1 MRSEAQ
7 LLADLHTTRQQ
18 YNALVAMESMSK
30 DAEVPNAL
38 PCSLQ
43 QTDYTPEAPL
53 QQTLNPPGGLSL
65 SRETHSVRL
74 AALRCVTVAIPSNAL
89 LGQRTGCCGYHTGV
103 QRTRKAEEHQRTAAH
118 SRRDCCLHPKGK
130 GRYRRSAVDLP
141 SLNLRSWPRILLSLI
156 ACCSVASV
164 HREHVRTR
172 CVVDIAPPSPP
183 PVTLLFA
190 RRRAGKPRQ
199 TRR

>member
-1 MRSEAQ
+1 
-7 LLADLHTTRQQ
+7 
-18 YNALVAMESMSK
+18 MSK

-74 AALRCVTVAIPSNAL
+74 AVCGHTVECVTWPTYGMLWVSHWCAADAQGRGAPAHRSAQQARL
-89 LGQRTGCCGYHTGV
+89 LLLTSERQR
-103 QRTRKAEEHQRTAAH
+103 R
-118 SRRDCCLHPKGK
+118 
-130 GRYRRSAVDLP
+130 RRSAVDLP

-190 RRRAGKPRQ
+190 RCHAGKPRQ
-199 TRR
+199 TRRSRSRTTKLSQVARPPPPPSHSGRTAQPSSA